1 MSILVFNA
9 GSSSL
14 KFCLFA
20 ADLRRLCHGQID
32 WKSTHLAWRI
42 EEGGQ
47 QTARLED
54 SDRARAVAHLLVVL
68 AEVDDPVEAVGHRV
82 VHGGEVFSGSVCLDP
97 SAREAIA
104 DLAPLAPLHNP
115 EALAIIEAVE
125 KNMPGVVQ
133 AAVFDTAFY
142 STLEPEA
149 YLYPVPY
156 AWYAEWGVRR
166 YGFHGISHAY
176 CARRAAEMLRPAAG
190 FRLVSCHLGNG
201 CSATAVRDG
210 CAIATTMG
218 FTPLEGLMMGTR
230 SGSVDPGALLHLQR
244 RHALSPEQIDEELN
258 RGSGLLG
265 LSGLSS
271 DFREVDRAA
280 RGGNTRAATA
290 LAVYAGRVKEA
301 VGALAARLGGLDTL
315 LFTGGVGENAAD
327 LRRSV
332 CTGLEFMGI
341 EIDPQRNSGA
351 RADCDIAAAASPV
364 RVLVLHT
371 REEYSIAVET
381 RALLE

>member
-32 WKSTHLAWRI
+32 WGAARLAWSVG
-42 EEGGQ
+42 EGGQ

-54 SDRARAVAHLLVVL
+54 ADRARAVARLLAVL
-68 AEVDDPVEAVGHRV
+68 AEIDDPVEAVGHRV
-82 VHGGEVFSGSVCLDP
+82 VHGGEVFSGSVRLDP
-97 SAREAIA
+97 GARDAIA

-115 EALAIIEAVE
+115 EALAIIEATE

-133 AAVFDTAFY
+133 AGVFDTAFY

-156 AWYAEWGVRR
+156 AWYSEWGVRR

-176 CARRAAEMLRPAAG
+176 CAGRAAGLLRPAAG

-210 CAIATTMG
+210 RAVATTMG

-230 SGSVDPGALLHLQR
+230 SGNVDPGALLHLQR
-244 RHALSPEQIDEELN
+244 RHGLSPERLDEELN

-265 LSGLSS
+265 LSGLSA

-280 RGGNTRAATA
+280 RGGDGRAATA

-301 VGALAARLGGLDTL
+301 VGALAARLGGLDAL

-332 CTGLEFMGI
+332 CAGLEFMGI
-341 EIDPQRNSGA
+341 EIDPRRNSGA
-351 RADCDIAAAASPV
+351 RADCDIAADASPA

-371 REEYSIAVET
+371 REEYAIAVET
-381 RALLE
+381 RALLD